1 MVRLRVKEVAIAKGV
16 SMGKLSRTA
25 DVAYN
30 TIRAIYRDPY
40 REVTTT
46 TLDKIARALG
56 VSVNDLIE
64 DVSDR
69 EPSS

>member
-1 MVRLRVKEVAIAKGV
+1 MVRLRVKEVALEKGV

-46 TLDKIARALG
+46 TLAKIAKALG
-56 VSVNDLIE
+56 VSVNDLLE
-64 DVSDR
+64 DVP
-69 EPSS
+69 EN

>member
-1 MVRLRVKEVAIAKGV
+1 MVRLRVKEVAREKGV

-46 TLDKIARALG
+46 TLAKIAKALG
-56 VSVNDLIE
+56 VSVNDLLE
-64 DVSDR
+64 DVP
-69 EPSS
+69 EN